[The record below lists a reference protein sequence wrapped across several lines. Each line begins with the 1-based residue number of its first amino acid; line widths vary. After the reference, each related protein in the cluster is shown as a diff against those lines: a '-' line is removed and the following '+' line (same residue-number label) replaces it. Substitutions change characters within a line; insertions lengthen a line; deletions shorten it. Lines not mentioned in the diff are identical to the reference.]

1 MVQSFI
7 ALGSNV
13 GDREGNLRR
22 AIAALGRYSKVTAVS
37 SVYETEP
44 MYHEDQGWFLNCVVS
59 AETELRPRELLDA
72 LRKIEVEMGRERGVR
87 YGPRVIDL
95 DILLYG
101 AEIVSEP
108 GLEIPHPKIAER
120 QFVLAPLDEISPD
133 LVLPL
138 LGRKV
143 SEIAGALK
151 SDKRVVRRPDL
162 LTDLASGWPRR
173 P

>member
-1 MVQSFI
+1 MVRSLI
-7 ALGSNV
+7 GLGSNV

-22 AIAALGRYSKVTAVS
+22 AIAAVGQYCKVTAVS

-44 MYHEDQGWFLNCVVS
+44 MYFEDQGWFLNCVVS
-59 AETELRPRELLDA
+59 AETTLRPRELLVA
-72 LRKIEVEMGRERGVR
+72 LREIEAEMGRERAAR

-95 DILLYG
+95 DILFYG

-133 LVLPL
+133 LVHPV
-138 LGRKV
+138 LGRRV
-143 SEIAGALK
+143 SDIASALK

>member
-1 MVQSFI
+1 MAQSFI

-22 AIAALGRYSKVTAVS
+22 AIAAVGQYGKVTAVS

-44 MYHEDQGWFLNCVVS
+44 MYYVDQGWFLNCVVS
-59 AETELRPRELLDA
+59 AETTLRPRELLVA
-72 LRKIEVEMGRERGVR
+72 LREIEAEMGRERGAR

-95 DILLYG
+95 DILFYG
-101 AEIVSEP
+101 TEIVSEP

-120 QFVLAPLDEISPD
+120 QFVLAPLGEISPD
-133 LVLPL
+133 LVHPV

-151 SDKRVVRRPDL
+151 SDKKVVRRPDL
-162 LTDLASGWPRR
+162 LTDLASG
-173 P
+173 